1 MPALAGWASVCAI
14 VALLAAVPAP
24 AIAAGETRNVLLLFS
39 ASRLLPANIER
50 ERGLRETLQSSAD
63 RPIELYAEFLDVP
76 RFQGESYVG
85 AVTAFLRDKY
95 ASHPP
100 DVIVVGGDSG
110 LAFPLAAPGGLC

>member
-1 MPALAGWASVCAI
+1 MCAI